1 MGLMHQECSQKN
13 KSFEKKPKFL
23 LASQEKIVYACL
35 SLRPK
40 HIEELQEE
48 TGISFPELSGLLF
61 DLEVKHYIKQ
71 PLKNYFII
79 QS

>member
-1 MGLMHQECSQKN
+1 M
-13 KSFEKKPKFL
+13 
-23 LASQEKIVYACL
+23 YACL

-40 HIEELQEE
+40 HMEEIQEE
-48 TGISFPELSGLLF
+48 TGISLQELSGLLF
-61 DLEVKHYIKQ
+61 DLEMKHYIKQ